1 MELRVIFDTKNRAYW
16 NMALDESL
24 LMNLQEIG
32 PTLRVYGWEK
42 PAVSIG
48 YFQSMEEEVDV
59 KIARELGVDLVRRI
73 TGGGAVYHKWEV
85 TYSIVLPPFKGRIL
99 DSYKIINKGIV
110 NALQKLGLDA
120 KHHGINDVIV
130 RDKKISGN
138 AQTRKYGGLL
148 QHGTLLMDVNVD
160 EMFKVLRVPEEK
172 LRDKAIENVKHRVTS
187 LKHLGVEITFDE
199 MQKYLVEGFAEALNA
214 KTYEE
219 KTPSDVYGLAKKL
232 EVEKYA
238 TYEWNFRR

>member
-1 MELRVIFDTKNRAYW
+1 MELRVIYDRKNRAYW
-16 NMALDESL
+16 NMAFDESL
-24 LMNLQEIG
+24 LMNLEELG
-32 PTLRVYGWEK
+32 PTLRVYGWNP

-59 KIARELGVDLVRRI
+59 KAANELGVDLVRRI

-85 TYSIVLPPFKGRIL
+85 TYSIVLPPMGGRVL
-99 DSYKIINKGIV
+99 DSYRVINKGIV
-110 NALQKLGLDA
+110 NALQKIGLNA
-120 KHHGINDVIV
+120 KYSGINDVAV
-130 RDKKISGN
+130 NNRKISGN

-148 QHGTLLMDVNVD
+148 QHGTVLMDVDVD
-160 EMFKVLRVPEEK
+160 EMFRILKVPEEK
-172 LRDKAIENVKHRVTS
+172 LKDKTVENVKHHVTS
-187 LKHLGVEITFDE
+187 LRHLGVNVEFEE

-219 KTPSDVYGLAKKL
+219 EIPSYIFDLAKKL

-238 TYEWNFRR
+238 TYAWNFRR

>member
-32 PTLRVYGWEK
+32 PTLRVYGWE
-42 PAVSIG
+42 PHAVSIG
-48 YFQSMEEEVDV
+48 YFQSMEEEVNV
-59 KIARELGVDLVRRI
+59 EVAREKGIDLVRRI

-85 TYSIVLPPFKGRIL
+85 TYSIILPPFRGRIL
-99 DSYKIINKGIV
+99 DSYRVINKGIV
-110 NALQKLGLDA
+110 NALRKMGVNA

-130 RDKKISGN
+130 NNRKISGN

-148 QHGTLLMDVNVD
+148 QHGTVLMDVDVD

-172 LRDKAIENVKHRVTS
+172 LRDKTIENVKHRVTS
-187 LKHLGVEITFDE
+187 LKHLGIEITFE
-199 MQKYLVEGFAEALNA
+199 ELQKYLVDGFIDTFNA
-214 KTYEE
+214 HVNEE
-219 KTPSDVYGLAKKL
+219 KIPDYVYDLAKKL

-238 TYEWNFRR
+238 TYGWNFRR

>member
-48 YFQSMEEEVDV
+48 YFQSMEEEVNV
-59 KIARELGVDLVRRI
+59 EVAREKGIDLVRRI

-85 TYSIVLPPFKGRIL
+85 TYSIILPPFRGRIL
-99 DSYKIINKGIV
+99 DSYRVINKGIV
-110 NALQKLGLDA
+110 NALRKMGVDA

-130 RDKKISGN
+130 NNRKISGN

-148 QHGTLLMDVNVD
+148 QHGTVLMDVDVD

-172 LRDKAIENVKHRVTS
+172 LRDKTIENVKHRVTS
-187 LKHLGVEITFDE
+187 LKHLGIEITFE
-199 MQKYLVEGFAEALNA
+199 EVQKYLVDGFIETFNA
-214 KTYEE
+214 HVNEE
-219 KTPSDVYGLAKKL
+219 KIPDYVYDLAKKL

>member
-1 MELRVIFDTKNRAYW
+1 MELRVIYDGKNRAYW

-24 LMNLQEIG
+24 LMSLEEIG
-32 PTLRVYGWEK
+32 PTLRVYGWK
-42 PAVSIG
+42 NPAVSIG

-59 KIARELGVDLVRRI
+59 EIARELGVDLVRRI
-73 TGGGAVYHKWEV
+73 TGGGAVYHKWEI

-99 DSYKIINKGIV
+99 DSYRVINKGIV
-110 NALQKLGLDA
+110 NALKKLGLDA
-120 KHHGINDVIV
+120 KHHGINDVV
-130 RDKKISGN
+130 VCDKKISGN

-160 EMFKVLRVPEEK
+160 EMFKVLKVPEEK
-172 LRDKAIENVKHRVTS
+172 LRDKTIENVKHRVTS
-187 LKHLGVEITFDE
+187 LKHLGVEITFEE

-214 KTYEE
+214 KIYEE
-219 KTPSDVYGLAKKL
+219 KTPSNVYALAKKL